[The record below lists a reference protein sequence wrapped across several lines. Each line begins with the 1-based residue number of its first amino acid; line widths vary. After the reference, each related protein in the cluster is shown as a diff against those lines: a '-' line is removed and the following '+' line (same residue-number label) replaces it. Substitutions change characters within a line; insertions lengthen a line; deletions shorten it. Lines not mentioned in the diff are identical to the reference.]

1 MNDYIRK
8 AGRDLAAATANI
20 GVAKSRALHAEVK
33 TTQETLA
40 LSIGSY
46 KDGQSSLLDV
56 LDAQRSVATSQ
67 AKLAQAV
74 QQMAKDYVTLNVA
87 IGSGIT
93 SVGPR
98 SGQILMDTEPHAVA
112 AMDKRWIVSDNQP
125 FGRVS

>member
-20 GVAKSRALHAEVK
+20 GVAESRALRAQVK

-67 AKLAQAV
+67 ANLAQAV
-74 QQMAKDYVTLNVA
+74 QQMAKEYVTLNVA
-87 IGSGIT
+87 IGSGYNF
-93 SVGPR
+93 G
-98 SGQILMDTEPHAVA
+98 GA
-112 AMDKRWIVSDNQP
+112 AIRPS
-125 FGRVS
+125 SYEH

>member
-1 MNDYIRK
+1 MITSRK
-8 AGRDLAAATANI
+8 AERDLVAATANI
-20 GVAKSRALHAEVK
+20 GVAESRALRAQVK

-74 QQMAKDYVTLNVA
+74 QQMAKDYVTVNAA
-87 IGSGIT
+87 IGSATT

-112 AMDKRWIVSDNQP
+112 AMDKRWIVSDNPP